1 MEGKILVEDVW
12 QLLEIKP
19 ERRTQ
24 RQLELLGDAMKQLG
38 WKHTRLRRGSGL
50 RRRPPPP
57 IWDHHRHTNLVRLAS
72 LLRADMI
79 FGKDN
84 GLSIGK
90 KRAVSIARLLQ

>member
-1 MEGKILVEDVW
+1 MSALGQKQTFAVQSPCPLYPLAVI
-12 QLLEIKP
+12 
-19 ERRTQ
+19 RRHDFTV
-24 RQLELLGDAMKQLG
+24 A
-38 WKHTRLRRGSGL
+38 GL

-90 KRAVSIARLLQ
+90 KRAVSIARLLQGGFIAGRGR